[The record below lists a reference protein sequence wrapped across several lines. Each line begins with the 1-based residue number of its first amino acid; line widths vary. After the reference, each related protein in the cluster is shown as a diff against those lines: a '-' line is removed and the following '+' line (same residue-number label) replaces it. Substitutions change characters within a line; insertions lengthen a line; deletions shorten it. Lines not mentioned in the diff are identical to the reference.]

1 MGLVVRQG
9 VWVAVVLVVGGGAVL
24 GMGVARGEGGDAG
37 GGDAVKVLGERLGE
51 MKDVRTL
58 HARFV
63 CEKDLALLETPLVS
77 SGEVWIRR
85 GGEGEKEGGA
95 GSGAAVRFSTEKPYV
110 SELIL
115 VEGKVYARSQHEE
128 SWSKSNQSS
137 RPGLTAVMGQ
147 LGGWA
152 TGDAGKVSQMY
163 SVALAAGKEAE
174 IPAVPKEGGELHV
187 EAGGGGKGVDVFVLT
202 PTNEDLAKAVKKITL
217 AVDRGTGGLEY
228 ISIETEQGDVT
239 RYWFGDVERN
249 GELPK
254 DVFEAKEG
262 EAR

>member
-9 VWVAVVLVVGGGAVL
+9 VWVVVGVAIW
-24 GMGVARGEGGDAG
+24 GMGVARGESGGDRG
-37 GGDAVKVLGERLGE
+37 GSVKVLGERLGE
-51 MKDVRTL
+51 MKDVRTV

-63 CEKDLALLETPLVS
+63 CEKQLKLLETPLVS

-85 GGEGEKEGGA
+85 SGEKEGG
-95 GSGAAVRFSTEKPYV
+95 AVRFSTEKPYV

-115 VEGKVYARSQHEE
+115 VEGKVYARSQHEAG
-128 SWSKSNQSS
+128 WTKSNQSS
-137 RPGLTAVMGQ
+137 RPGLTAVMGE

-163 SVALAAGKEAE
+163 RVALAAGKEAE
-174 IPAVPKEGGELHV
+174 IPVVPKEGGDLHV
-187 EAGGGGKGVDVFVLT
+187 VAGVGGGVDTFVLT

-217 AVDRGTGGLEY
+217 ALDRGTGGLMY
-228 ISIETEQGDVT
+228 IAIETAQGDVT

-254 DVFEAKEG
+254 GVFEAKEG
-262 EAR
+262 VPAEK